1 MNLNANNNGADQPA
15 QKCCLISTLV
25 VHYLDG
31 AQIAEWVARLSLD
44 RLYIIPLWRGFGL
57 HSPKNKVQL
66 QQDLPLCL
74 NGWWFHRMIPDGLLR
89 IALAF
94 VHLNLALGS
103 SDVPEDRYR

>member
-1 MNLNANNNGADQPA
+1 MCLILNANNNGADQSA

-44 RLYIIPLWRGFGL
+44 RLYIIPLWGGFQL
-57 HSPKNKVQL
+57 QSPKNKVQL
-66 QQDLPLCL
+66 QHDLLLCC
-74 NGWWFHRMIPDGLLR
+74 WWSHRIIPDGLPR

-94 VHLNLALGS
+94 IHQYSEL
-103 SDVPEDRYR
+103 RR